1 MTTKERVIDDLRAIT
16 VNGKSVLDID
26 MIDHILRLASLR
38 DYFIPTSL
46 EARVEE
52 LERKVSQ
59 LI

>member
-1 MTTKERVIDDLRAIT
+1 MTTKDRAIEDLRAIT
-16 VNGKSVLDID
+16 VNGRPILDID
-26 MIDHILRLASLR
+26 MIHHILRLSTLR

-52 LERKVSQ
+52 LERKVAQ